1 MTMAESLIERQ
12 RRASL
17 AHIRQELLAPVTS
30 IIGYQEIVVEEAERL
45 GLHAILADLGRIL
58 GAVRTLA
65 ELLDRLLDPAGMP
78 DIASTDDLAIVEAKL
93 RHDLRTP
100 LNAIMGYSELIL
112 DECDSADL
120 DALRPDIER
129 VLTEARRLLS
139 QLDSVVDFSRREADR
154 IGNEDA
160 DNLAADLMRAF
171 QPVEGAPA
179 LRSEIGR
186 ILVVDDNESNRDLLC
201 RRLARD
207 GHMVSHAS
215 SGRAALDMLA
225 DGEFDLVLLDLMMP
239 DMNGYEVLTRLRADP
254 GLREVR
260 VIMIS
265 GIHETESIIRCVEAG
280 AEDYLP
286 KPCDP
291 VLLRARISA
300 CLERKRWRDREHLY
314 LTELKAEKE
323 RSEALLHNILPSPI
337 VRRLN
342 QGERAIADRL
352 DEVSILFCDVV
363 GFSAIASRMTA
374 VHLVEYLTRVFTT
387 FDRLTLDLG
396 IEKIKT
402 IGDAYMAAAGL
413 PEPRPDHAEAVAE
426 LALGMLDATD
436 RISQEAGIPLKVR
449 IGIHTGPVVAGV
461 IGTHKFIYDVWGDTV
476 NLASRLESHGMPNRI
491 HVSEAVR
498 RILGDRYVFEPRGP
512 IAIRDM
518 GLISTF
524 FLSRRAG
531 TLGPDGEI

>member
-1 MTMAESLIERQ
+1 MTTTDSLIERQ

-78 DIASTDDLAIVEAKL
+78 DIASDGDLAIVEAKL

-112 DECDSADL
+112 DECDSVDL
-120 DALRPDIER
+120 GALRPDIER

-154 IGNEDA
+154 TGNEDA

-171 QPVEGAPA
+171 QPIEGAPA

-323 RSEALLHNILPSPI
+323 RSEVLLHNILPSSI

-352 DEVSILFCDVV
+352 EEVSILFCDVV

-436 RISQEAGIPLKVR
+436 RISREAGTPLKVR

-491 HVSEAVR
+491 HVSEAVQ
-498 RILGDRYVFEPRGP
+498 RILEGRYVFEPRGSV
-512 IAIRDM
+512 AIRDM
-518 GLISTF
+518 GQISTF
-524 FLSRRAG
+524 FLSRRAE